1 MELKLL
7 TVRNLQRESVL
18 GSRIG
23 LADRWWPRL
32 KGLLGRSG
40 LEEGEGLLITDSQG
54 VHMWWMKF
62 PIDVAMLD
70 KERRVVALYR
80 ALQPGKRTRMH
91 RDARYALELPV
102 GILDQSQTQRGDC
115 LEWKDAAS
123 VDAAASHDVTQ
134 VNQASSMR

>member
-1 MELKLL
+1 MELRLL
-7 TVRNLQRESVL
+7 TVRNLQRGTVL
-18 GSRIG
+18 GRRVG

-32 KGLLGRSG
+32 KGLLGRPG

-91 RDARYALELPV
+91 RAARYALELPV
-102 GILDQSQTQRGDC
+102 GVLDRSRTGEGDR
-115 LEWKDAAS
+115 LEWEDAAF
-123 VDAAASHDVTQ
+123 VEEAASHEATQ